1 MKILILSFLIIMQ
14 TYILCQQKSSIF
26 IKDNIAVNRKD
37 DIFSSSS
44 SGTEVG
50 TVSNFSALSVS
61 LQMGYH
67 SGSLSTN
74 STLHFNRDLAYDLC
88 VIGKISEEIDWLL
101 GLHYWKAGSNKTQ
114 GSVIPFHAETIQRK
128 EIKLGLDFQLFK
140 FFGTAFVFGQSVS
153 FGSCTNAVNT
163 VFSFA
168 ECLKLKHP
176 VSSTRYSILTSC
188 SYHKGMELFN
198 SGGGINYSLFTY
210 MLGVEININAQ

>member
-1 MKILILSFLIIMQ
+1 MKNLILSFLFLMQ
-14 TYILCQQKSSIF
+14 TYNLCQQKSSFF
-26 IKDNIAVNRKD
+26 INVNIAVYRKAD
-37 DIFSSSS
+37 MFSSSGS
-44 SGTEVG
+44 ETVAG
-50 TVSNFSALSVS
+50 TVSNFRSLSVS

-88 VIGKISEEIDWLL
+88 VIGKISGEIDWLL

-114 GSVIPFHAETIQRK
+114 GSDIPFHAEAIQRK

-140 FFGTAFVFGQSVS
+140 FFGTALVFGQSVS
-153 FGSCTNAVNT
+153 FGSCTNTVNT

-168 ECLKLKHP
+168 ECLKLKYP
-176 VSSTRYSILTSC
+176 VSSTRYTILTSC

-198 SGGGINYSLFTY
+198 TGGGIDYSLFTY